1 MCLPV
6 LLAGVSLTQTVNGLT
21 AREELLSKNP
31 SASYRGSVGLP
42 LPVVE
47 LPEKVHAP
55 EGSLTLWADFA
66 AADEKGVPL
75 YVVNQTN
82 LAKTFDSQDHDLY
95 IKLEFKDANGVWK
108 RAQAHRSSWCGNSY
122 YPVSLPPRQYF
133 QFYGYRSIAGSKHLV
148 RYSRRDGSL
157 ISNEAEG
164 FISEE
169 DLKAVA
175 LDSITAS
182 EIPFT
187 ITRFLDFREDEKNL
201 MLKER
206 ATAVRDLVWYPHN
219 EVVLAQ
225 VRELQSKL
233 VDMPAGKERDD
244 LSGAIDEFLAKLGV
258 PRPDAE
264 KLARMCIA
272 RIAGDSSADPALSE
286 QTAWRLLLVPSPNG
300 PALSSS
306 AKLLKPENWK
316 GMIAPAVALLKQ
328 TKSSSEAGAAAAVL
342 SSSWIV
348 DSLVKNDELVSWV
361 LSNSERLR
369 SIGAGKL
376 AGRSQFKKL
385 VEIGWKQPGPVQ
397 IMILRALTKADS
409 PERVRQPDFSDN
421 EHLFWEHC
429 AQSMPVETA
438 NALWSYDFESGGNP
452 FNRLIHDPLH
462 DFFVKESAKATDEY
476 VLNADEEY
484 GFRVALQML
493 ASWQMEEDDEVMTAL
508 LKHGGYAKQESWN
521 MEKGQRVITKKFIL
535 RDVARRAL
543 MKRGQPVP
551 GDLKLEEVLSI
562 TQEKS
567 LREVRST
574 TQEKGLR

>member
-1 MCLPV
+1 MCFSV
-6 LLAGVSLTQTVNGLT
+6 LLAGVSSTQTVNGIT

-31 SASYRGSVGLP
+31 SATYHGGVGFP

-47 LPEKVHAP
+47 LPGKVLAP
-55 EGSLTLWADFA
+55 EGHLTLWADFD

-75 YVVNQTN
+75 YLVNQTN
-82 LAKTFDSQDHDLY
+82 LTRTFDSQDQDFY
-95 IKLEFKDANGVWK
+95 IKLEFKDATGVWK

-133 QFYGYRSIAGSKHLV
+133 QFYGYRPTAGSKHLI
-148 RYSRRDGSL
+148 RYAKRDGSL

-187 ITRFLDFREDEKNL
+187 ITRLLDFQDDEKNL

-206 ATAVRDLVWYPHN
+206 AAAVRDLVWYPHN
-219 EVVLAQ
+219 EVVVAQ
-225 VRELQSKL
+225 VRDLQSKII
-233 VDMPAGKERDD
+233 DMPAGKERDD
-244 LSGAIDEFLAKLGV
+244 LSDAIDEFVAKLGV

-328 TKSSSEAGAAAAVL
+328 TKSNSEAGAAAAVL
-342 SSSWIV
+342 SASWIV
-348 DSLVKNDELVSWV
+348 DSLVKDDELVSWV

-369 SIGAGKL
+369 SIGAGML

-385 VEIGWKQPGPVQ
+385 VEIGWRQPGPVQ
-397 IMILRALTKADS
+397 IMILRQLTKTDS
-409 PERVRQPDFSDN
+409 PERVRQPDFSDK

-438 NALWSYDFESGGNP
+438 NALWSYDFESGRNP
-452 FNRLIHDPLH
+452 FNRLIHDPLR
-462 DFFVKESAKATDEY
+462 DFFSKESAKATDEY
-476 VLNADEEY
+476 VLSADEEY
-484 GFRVALQML
+484 RIRVALQML
-493 ASWQMEEDDEVMTAL
+493 ASWQMEEDDVVMRAL
-508 LKHGGYAKQESWN
+508 LKNRGYSMQESWN
-521 MEKGQRVITKKFIL
+521 MKGQRVITKRFML

-562 TQEKS
+562 TQEKGQ
-567 LREVRST
+567 R
-574 TQEKGLR
+574 